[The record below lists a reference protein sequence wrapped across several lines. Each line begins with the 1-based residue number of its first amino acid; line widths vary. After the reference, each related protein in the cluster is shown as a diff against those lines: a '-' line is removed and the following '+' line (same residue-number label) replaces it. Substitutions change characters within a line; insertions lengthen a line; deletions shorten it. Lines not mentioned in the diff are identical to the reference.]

1 MRITTRKYS
10 EAGGLTFYRMRLGDH
25 AIELMATAKEMQV
38 EGRRQVVARLLWR
51 ARAELRRA
59 AAGA

>member
-1 MRITTRKYS
+1 
-10 EAGGLTFYRMRLGDH
+10 MRLGDH